1 MEETGR
7 EQKEVWPGAAVTRV
21 FLILVSLVHPK
32 VRTQPLS
39 FHALKPMVPVGSV
52 KLEKPMMLPR
62 FWEHK
67 SLPSHALQ
75 RMSSHLNPR
84 DLVE

>member
-7 EQKEVWPGAAVTRV
+7 KKKEVWPGTAVTRV
-21 FLILVSLVHPK
+21 ILILVSLVHSE

-39 FHALKPMVPVGSV
+39 FHALKPMDPAGSV
-52 KLEKPMMLPR
+52 KLEKKMMLPR
-62 FWEHK
+62 FWELK
-67 SLPSHALQ
+67 SLPSHAFQLV
-75 RMSSHLNPR
+75 SPHLNPR